1 MNLWVAGDVC
11 LAGEPEHTLPAL
23 TDSIWNGLLPN
34 RRPTDVLIANV
45 ENALTNLGTPRPFKW
60 ANLRAAPES
69 VRLLR
74 GLDVAV
80 LSNNHVSDFGE
91 VGVDQT
97 LETLALERIAA
108 VGYGA
113 NLGEAACP
121 LIVKRDGARLAV
133 VAQCCPTT
141 NGENYATHTTA
152 GVPTLSVK
160 LLRDQIS
167 AARAQADA
175 VLVYLHW
182 GCEDVH
188 DAVPEQVRLGRL
200 AVRFGADAVV
210 GCHGHAIQSY
220 ECYNGRWVFHGL
232 GNFLFGPLTFQTMS
246 PDGTPIVARHEQRPH
261 NRESLIAQFELVD
274 GKPGERLRL
283 VGVQPVRFGDD
294 FIARPIPQAALS
306 FDLDGVNRRLARY
319 AALHAWELQDES
331 EPLFRATVR
340 NGILAYWYAQP
351 PIRKADCS
359 AARAFFRSARRNTG
373 RAIRRLVES
382 SRQPH
387 SSS

>member
-152 GVPTLSVK
+152 GVPTLSESCCAIRFQR
-160 LLRDQIS
+160 LERRRTPSSSIS
-167 AARAQADA
+167 I
-175 VLVYLHW
+175 
-182 GCEDVH
+182 G
-188 DAVPEQVRLGRL
+188 
-200 AVRFGADAVV
+200 AVRTFTMRFLSKCDSVASLSD
-210 GCHGHAIQSY
+210 S
-220 ECYNGRWVFHGL
+220 GRM
-232 GNFLFGPLTFQTMS
+232 P
-246 PDGTPIVARHEQRPH
+246 
-261 NRESLIAQFELVD
+261 
-274 GKPGERLRL
+274 
-283 VGVQPVRFGDD
+283 
-294 FIARPIPQAALS
+294 
-306 FDLDGVNRRLARY
+306 
-319 AALHAWELQDES
+319 
-331 EPLFRATVR
+331 
-340 NGILAYWYAQP
+340 
-351 PIRKADCS
+351 
-359 AARAFFRSARRNTG
+359 
-373 RAIRRLVES
+373 
-382 SRQPH
+382 
-387 SSS
+387 